1 MVYLSSFPLENRRV
15 SLKQVLLKT
24 PAKLSDSIYKEK
36 GSKFL
41 GFLIPIASEKDFRSE
56 LKILTRKYH
65 DATHVCYA
73 YRLLPIS
80 GDGSIIERKSD
91 GGEPSGTAGDP
102 ILRQLRESQIVNG
115 AVVVIRYFGG
125 TKLGKGGLA
134 RAFRTCASE
143 AINSSELVMVV
154 HTVSFMIECNQN
166 LTGQLENLIYNY
178 GGRIVSRKFD
188 NVSEQVDY
196 KIEIS
201 KEQYEKIR
209 KAIKT
214 KFSGGIYFLLG
225 NSV

>member
-56 LKILTRKYH
+56 LEVLTRKYY

-80 GDGSIIERKSD
+80 GGGSIIERKSD

-143 AINSSELVMVV
+143 AINNSELVIVV

-188 NVSEQVDY
+188 NVSEQVGY

-201 KEQYEKIR
+201 KDQYEKIR

>member
-1 MVYLSSFPLENRRV
+1 MVCQSSFLLENRRV
-15 SLKQVLLKT
+15 SLKLALLIT
-24 PAKLSDSIYKEK
+24 PAKLSESIYKEK

-56 LKILTRKYH
+56 LKVLTRKYH
-65 DATHVCYA
+65 DTTHICYA
-73 YRLLPIS
+73 YRLLPFSI
-80 GDGSIIERKSD
+80 GGSIIERKSD

-102 ILRQLRESQIVNG
+102 ILRQLQESQIVNG
-115 AVVVIRYFGG
+115 ALVIIRYFGG

-188 NVSEQVDY
+188 NVSEKVGC

-201 KEQYEKIR
+201 KDKYEMIR

-214 KFSGGIYFLLG
+214 KFSGEIYFLFS